1 MNNKPQHKPQKQRAQ
16 KPQQRKP
23 QKGGRK
29 PTYERTA
36 APALNSPERINR
48 FLAHCGLCSRREA
61 DRWVE
66 AGRVSINGQIV
77 ETPGV
82 TVQPGDTVMVDG
94 KAVTPQQSHV
104 YILYNKPKGQL
115 CSRKDKKGR
124 PLIYDFLDVA
134 PNVQSIGRLDMDT
147 EGLLMLT
154 DDGALTRALTHPA
167 AKVPREYRARVAG
180 IVALETLAKLRR
192 GGTDIGRGDTS
203 DAWEVTVSSE
213 SAGHTWLNII
223 ILRGRWREVR
233 RTLEECGHPVR
244 RLMRTR
250 FGPIKLDEEMPKGT
264 WRALNRGEIRKLR
277 DRVVDPDAKT
287 DAA

>member
-1 MNNKPQHKPQKQRAQ
+1 MSSKPPYKPQKQKAQ
-16 KPQQRKP
+16 KPRKAKP
-23 QKGGRK
+23 GGRK
-29 PTYERTA
+29 SVMERLPA
-36 APALNSPERINR
+36 ATPDSPERINR
-48 FLAHCGLCSRREA
+48 YLAHCGLCSRREA
-61 DRWVE
+61 DRWIV
-66 AGRVSINGQIV
+66 AGRVSINGQKI
-77 ETPGV
+77 EAPGISV
-82 TVQPGDTVMVDG
+82 KPGDTVMVDD
-94 KAVTPQQSHV
+94 KLVEPQQGHT

-115 CSRKDKKGR
+115 CSRLDKKGR
-124 PLIYDFLDVA
+124 ALIYDFLDVA

-147 EGLLMLT
+147 EGLLLLT
-154 DDGALTRALTHPA
+154 DDGGLTRALTHPA

-180 IVALETLAKLRR
+180 IVAMETLAKLRR
-192 GGTDIGRGDTS
+192 GGMDIGRGDTS

-213 SAGHTWLNII
+213 SAGHTWLNIV

-264 WRALNRGEIRKLR
+264 WRKLNRGEIRKLR
-277 DRVVDPDAKT
+277 DRVENPDEKT